1 MNLIMKD
8 QHKKP
13 GKTVKNID
21 LLSQEDQYTRKGK
34 LTTTLLVVML
44 LIMGLFMQLKAANAD
59 NDLHNL
65 VSADLISYL
74 STHPEQKITRY
85 DVE

>member
-8 QHKKP
+8 QHKNP

-44 LIMGLFMQLKAANAD
+44 LIMGLFSHFKTANAD

-74 STHPEQKITRY
+74 STHPGQKITRY

>member
-8 QHKKP
+8 HHKKP
-13 GKTVKNID
+13 GKAVKNID
-21 LLSQEDQYTRKGK
+21 LLSREDRYTRQGK
-34 LTTTLLVVML
+34 LTTTVLVVIL
-44 LIMGLFMQLKAANAD
+44 LSMGLFIQLKTANAD

-74 STHPEQKITRY
+74 STHPDQKITRY